1 MTGND
6 AGGGMNEGVW
16 E

>member
-1 MTGND
+1 
-6 AGGGMNEGVW
+6 MNEGVW